1 LAQIS
6 PRKPLA
12 NLADAVV
19 SEHDED
25 EEDAEASG
33 GHDEEVDRDQVADV
47 LARNVR
53 QV

>member
-1 LAQIS
+1 MLGDVEVEDS
-6 PRKPLA
+6 P
-12 NLADAVV
+12 AVV

-25 EEDAEASG
+25 EENAEASG
-33 GHDEEVDRDQVADV
+33 GHGEESIETKSRRW